1 MRASQCLRGRGGR
14 SRKVEGITNR
24 ANFLSRPV
32 DVPTAGAA
40 GALPGGKFLP
50 EVAVLGARGE
60 VATGAS

>member
-1 MRASQCLRGRGGR
+1 MRVSRCMEDKGGS

-40 GALPGGKFLP
+40 GALPGGKFRP